1 MPILGR
7 TITLPWN
14 AGLAKPH
21 ETGRCCRLERF
32 MTSCP
37 LTKDPAGCC
46 APQPAAR
53 KILARYLCSAA
64 PCWRHFSPLV
74 FSLLGGFKP
83 VSTSVFVTLSRHCLQ
98 AHRYELA
105 GTNISYRA
113 LAAISRSSD
122 EEPEPFKLTALQDA
136 VENTTDKDR
145 RLHAR
150 RFGAVWA
157 PRQA

>member
-1 MPILGR
+1 MPTDEESSRLLCTAVGCAQDSCKHLCLAALAGD
-7 TITLPWN
+7 TISPW
-14 AGLAKPH
+14 
-21 ETGRCCRLERF
+21 
-32 MTSCP
+32 S
-37 LTKDPAGCC
+37 
-46 APQPAAR
+46 
-53 KILARYLCSAA
+53 
-64 PCWRHFSPLV
+64 
-74 FSLLGGFKP
+74 SLSLGGFKP

-122 EEPEPFKLTALQDA
+122 EEPEPFKLTALQVA

-157 PRQA
+157 PRQS